1 MQRREDMKYRVHF
14 TDSYGQATIECDSTD
29 NYNEVMSN
37 LQSDPFAEDIW
48 TEYYDPE
55 EGWQA

>member
-1 MQRREDMKYRVHF
+1 MARYKIHF
-14 TDSYGQATIECDSTD
+14 TDNYGGATITCDTD
-29 NYNEVMSN
+29 EEFNEALAN
-37 LQSDPFAEDIW
+37 IKADPMCEDIW

>member
-1 MQRREDMKYRVHF
+1 MTKIIYRIHF
-14 TDSYGQATIECDSTD
+14 TDSYGQGAIECESTD

-37 LQSDPFAEDIW
+37 LMDDPFTDDIW
-48 TEYYDPE
+48 MEYYDPE

>member
-1 MQRREDMKYRVHF
+1 MKYRVHF